1 MEEHLGQNLS
11 DLNRAAVDKPLVAHE
26 EEILKGI
33 LRGILIGGE
42 GGGLSIDLNINR
54 LHLR

>member
-1 MEEHLGQNLS
+1 MVEEHLGQNLS

-42 GGGLSIDLNINR
+42 GGG
-54 LHLR
+54 